1 VLSFKIRGKLT
12 MKDTLVVFM
21 TARRCEDSQY
31 CVDKAFSRILGLYE
45 NRREKNKDE
54 VREK

>member
-1 VLSFKIRGKLT
+1 

-45 NRREKNKDE
+45 NRREKNGDE

>member
-1 VLSFKIRGKLT
+1 
-12 MKDTLVVFM
+12 M
-21 TARRCEDSQY
+21 TTRRCEDSQY

-45 NRREKNKDE
+45 NRREENEDE